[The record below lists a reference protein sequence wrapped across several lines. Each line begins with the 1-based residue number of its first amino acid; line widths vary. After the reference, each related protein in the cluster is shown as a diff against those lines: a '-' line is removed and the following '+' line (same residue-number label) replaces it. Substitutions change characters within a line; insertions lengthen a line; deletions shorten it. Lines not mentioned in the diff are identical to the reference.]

1 MNEQF
6 SCSIC
11 DDGTKLQ
18 ATDTPCS
25 GCGREPLREESL
37 FEAGEAS
44 IAASMDEAF
53 EGIVL
58 ESTKKGPANQKD
70 IWWYV
75 SNGRRIGPVSRE
87 ELIIAVAESSEP
99 MNVLI
104 WNEGFSN
111 WRRFGEVTEFQSTTD
126 SEEPTN
132 AETVVETELS
142 GNTNEEQHDTQ
153 LDSAADVLSDLPEI
167 GEEALEPEGQ
177 PLSDWSP
184 SAAHTLRGLA
194 TSEQS
199 VIEPDTWD
207 EDGDDI
213 GLPPSVDTAEF
224 KRDEV
229 FARTTQKSGPSAAM
243 VAGTAFLLA
252 LGAYVVGLQFWSS
265 QPQSIEQTE
274 PKVSSV
280 GGTEA
285 AVSKPT
291 EVQDPAPLPPTSIQA
306 TSPANSE
313 GVEKKPKPSKPVKK
327 KKRRPK
333 KAVKLPST
341 VTDGQ
346 LESRLKTNSTSLAPC
361 IEGAVS
367 AKELPAGRHVM
378 TLAYDIL
385 PSGRVS
391 GASLVGPNYL
401 LGGALSRCVEST
413 ISGWRFPK
421 TAKGREVR
429 GQELAFRARAP

>member
-1 MNEQF
+1 M
-6 SCSIC
+6 
-11 DDGTKLQ
+11 
-18 ATDTPCS
+18 TP
-25 GCGREPLREESL
+25 
-37 FEAGEAS
+37 
-44 IAASMDEAF
+44 
-53 EGIVL
+53 
-58 ESTKKGPANQKD
+58 T
-70 IWWYV
+70 
-75 SNGRRIGPVSRE
+75 
-87 ELIIAVAESSEP
+87 
-99 MNVLI
+99 
-104 WNEGFSN
+104 
-111 WRRFGEVTEFQSTTD
+111 
-126 SEEPTN
+126 
-132 AETVVETELS
+132 
-142 GNTNEEQHDTQ
+142 
-153 LDSAADVLSDLPEI
+153 
-167 GEEALEPEGQ
+167 
-177 PLSDWSP
+177 
-184 SAAHTLRGLA
+184 
-194 TSEQS
+194 
-199 VIEPDTWD
+199 
-207 EDGDDI
+207 
-213 GLPPSVDTAEF
+213 
-224 KRDEV
+224 
-229 FARTTQKSGPSAAM
+229 
-243 VAGTAFLLA
+243 
-252 LGAYVVGLQFWSS
+252 
-265 QPQSIEQTE
+265 
-274 PKVSSV
+274 
-280 GGTEA
+280 
-285 AVSKPT
+285 
-291 EVQDPAPLPPTSIQA
+291 